1 MLVNDFLTRFLNEQL
16 SIWELAKS
24 NYEKLQFVE
33 EKEFVFGTI
42 RILAQ
47 YNPEREKST
56 IAKFEKTTEKMCLLC
71 ENNFPKEQIKYEI
84 VENYFLLVN
93 PFPIF
98 TEHFTIAHKNHIE
111 QNIDLVFNDLL
122 EISRNLPENY
132 FIFFNGAKSGASI
145 PGHLHFQIGRKDELP
160 IFANKIANQNQ
171 FYEQRTI
178 NRHFVISNSDNEKTK
193 QQFIDL
199 LKREKFNQ
207 NGEMINILAFFEENY
222 FKIIVFLRK
231 KHRPEFYY
239 LSGEN
244 QILVSPASIDLAGK
258 IIFPRKVDFEKLS
271 NGKIEKIFTEVLF

>member
-1 MLVNDFLTRFLNEQL
+1 MLGNDFLTRFLKEQL

-33 EKEFVFGTI
+33 EKEFVFGEI

-56 IAKFEKTTEKMCLLC
+56 IAKVEKTTEKMCILC
-71 ENNFPKEQIKYEI
+71 ENNLPKEQIKYEI
-84 VENYFLLVN
+84 AENFFLLVN

-98 TEHFTIAHKNHIE
+98 SEHFTIAHKNHID
-111 QNIDLVFNDLL
+111 QNIDLVFNDFL

-132 FIFFNGAKSGASI
+132 FIFYNGAKSGASI

-171 FYEQRTI
+171 FYEQKTI
-178 NRHFVISNSDNEKTK
+178 NRHFVISNSDKEKTK
-193 QQFIDL
+193 QQFVNL
-199 LKREKFNQ
+199 LKSEKFNQ
-207 NGEMINILAFFEENY
+207 NGEMINVLAFFEENY

-239 LSGEN
+239 LSDEN
-244 QILVSPASIDLAGK
+244 QMLVSPAAIDLAGK

-271 NGKIEKIFTEVLF
+271 KEKIGQIFTEVLL